1 MAPWPATCSE
11 PTPRNQE
18 ECLASPPPIPA
29 EEEARPGG
37 VRPLPG
43 YRASATW
50 QLGPKVEPPWRG
62 RLAPSPP
69 WPGEGGAF
77 VCRVLY
83 FSAHILFCL
92 YKREK
97 NPLLKNGGHLE
108 SDLVYVEQDPAAC
121 LPTSP
126 DLLTQGHRMLS
137 FPTSPQ
143 RDLLAVPGL
152 ASWGAGG
159 IFWTFAHQ

>member
-1 MAPWPATCSE
+1 MEASGEKAGVLGPEQKRKRKKKSKTSPPLPSSLQKSLSNVAPWPATCSE

-18 ECLASPPPIPA
+18 ECLASPLPIPA

-37 VRPLPG
+37 VCPLPG

-50 QLGPKVEPPWRG
+50 QLGPKVEPLWRG

-69 WPGEGGAF
+69 WPGEAGAF

-92 YKREK
+92 YKRK
-97 NPLLKNGGHLE
+97 KIPSLKTG
-108 SDLVYVEQDPAAC
+108 D
-121 LPTSP
+121 T
-126 DLLTQGHRMLS
+126 
-137 FPTSPQ
+137 
-143 RDLLAVPGL
+143 
-152 ASWGAGG
+152 
-159 IFWTFAHQ
+159 